1 MLKYFN
7 ADETERTTVTT
18 SQKRKWSSHSSQ
30 VYYSCEST
38 HSKCSKSVAEY
49 HQPVSF
55 DEEDERPERKKR
67 RTDNAEKV
75 SSLLVFDQ
83 RGSTGHGQAQQVQA
97 AVPLHEH
104 HTEGKQNIL
113 VLLIN
118 LTIIK
123 KILFCN
129 M

>member
-1 MLKYFN
+1 MCVQIFN
-7 ADETERTTVTT
+7 TDETERTNVIT

-38 HSKCSKSVAEY
+38 PSKCSKSVAEY
-49 HQPVSF
+49 YQPVTF

-75 SSLLVFDQ
+75 TSPLVFDQ
-83 RGSTGHGQAQQVQA
+83 RGSTGRGQAQQDQA

-104 HTEGKQNIL
+104 RIEGKQNIL
-113 VLLIN
+113 VLQIN
-118 LTIIK
+118 LTLIK
-123 KILFCN
+123 K
-129 M
+129 